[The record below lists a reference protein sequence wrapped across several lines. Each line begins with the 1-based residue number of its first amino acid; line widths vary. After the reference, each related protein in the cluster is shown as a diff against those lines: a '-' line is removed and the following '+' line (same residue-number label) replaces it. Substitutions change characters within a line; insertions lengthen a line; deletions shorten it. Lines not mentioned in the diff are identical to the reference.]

1 MKRELRCWLR
11 APKAAAAAKG
21 LAPKGLEAFAFDLV
35 AEAAAAAA
43 AAAPKPKRLLML
55 KGWEGEGFSFKISNT
70 LKRELNSSKIEK
82 IISLVMIILET
93 GNLFAKNDNKSWF

>member
-1 MKRELRCWLR
+1 MR

-21 LAPKGLEAFAFDLV
+21 LAPKGLEAFEFDLV
-35 AEAAAAAA
+35 AEAAAAA

-70 LKRELNSSKIEK
+70 LKRELNSSKREK